1 MSANQRL
8 TNNKNIGDKIVSN
21 TNIQRNIHFCIFD
34 YYIDGEYLKWE
45 EVEGE
50 CPVLVVGQRHTV
62 NLDDGSGVTGEIVE
76 IESISENERRILMR
90 S

>member
-1 MSANQRL
+1 M
-8 TNNKNIGDKIVSN
+8 SN
-21 TNIQRNIHFCIFD
+21 TDISRKRHFCIFD

-50 CPVLVVGQRHTV
+50 CPVLVVGHKHTV
-62 NLDDGSGVTGEIVE
+62 NLDDGSRVRGEILE
-76 IESISENERRILMR
+76 IESISENERRILLR